1 MKKIIIAI
9 RIIVGVLFIFSGLI
23 KANDPHGLGYK
34 MQEFFE
40 VWNEGLAGSS
50 FFLKNFF
57 ISIFEFFHDHA
68 LLLAVVMIALE
79 IIAGFAVIIGWQM
92 RFFSWLLL
100 LMIVFFTFLTGYAW
114 LAVKPDGSPRFT
126 NCGCFGDCLPI
137 TPDISF
143 TKDVILTILILFL
156 FFFRKKIVPAFSK
169 RTSLLFILAVTI
181 FSFGVQ
187 WFTLNYLPV
196 LDCLP
201 FKKGNDIQEKMK
213 MPANAIPDSTVITF
227 VYEKQGQKVEF
238 TADKFPAD
246 FSADTYKYVDR
257 YDKLIRKGK
266 NNEPPIKGFIL
277 SGNTNEDST
286 QHVLNQPFAVLLFAE
301 DFTTPVKEW
310 SAEFEKLYAMAKEK
324 NIPVFMITTRT
335 NEAPAAIAGTS
346 FSGIKIFKCD
356 VTLVRTAA
364 RTNPCVYLLK
374 AGSIVG
380 KWSAKRFVKTQSVL
394 TGIPAQAQ
402 TNEQVM
408 EDVNAMGKEINALYD
423 SVINAD
429 SLKQQ
434 KIDSAGKN

>member
-9 RIIVGVLFIFSGLI
+9 QIIVGVLFIFSGLI

-50 FFLKNFF
+50 FFLKNFL
-57 ISIFEFFHDHA
+57 ISVFDFFHDHA
-68 LLLAVVMIALE
+68 LLLAVIMIALE
-79 IIAGFAVIIGWQM
+79 IIAGFAVIMGWQM
-92 RFFSWLLL
+92 KFFSWLLL

-114 LAVKPDGSPRFT
+114 LAVKPDGSPKFT
-126 NCGCFGDCLPI
+126 NCGCFGDCIPI
-137 TPDISF
+137 TPNISF

-169 RTSLLFILAVTI
+169 RASLLFILAVTI
-181 FSFGVQ
+181 FSFGIQ
-187 WFTLNYLPV
+187 WYTLNYLPV

-201 FKKGNDIQEKMK
+201 FKKGNNIQEKMK

-286 QHVLNQPFAVLLFAE
+286 QYILSQPYAILLFAE
-301 DFTTPVKEW
+301 DFTAPVKEW
-310 SAEFEKLYAMAKEK
+310 SAKFEKIYAIAKGK
-324 NIPVFMITTRT
+324 NIPVFMITTT
-335 NEAPAAIAGTS
+335 MNEAPAAIAGTS

-364 RTNPCVYLLK
+364 RTNPCVYLLQN
-374 AGSIVG
+374 GTIVN
-380 KWSAKRFVKTQSVL
+380 KWSGKQLVKTEAALNNLPVLPPSVDPP
-394 TGIPAQAQ
+394 G
-402 TNEQVM
+402 
-408 EDVNAMGKEINALYD
+408 
-423 SVINAD
+423 VIMVPITED

-434 KIDSAGKN
+434 ADTSIKK